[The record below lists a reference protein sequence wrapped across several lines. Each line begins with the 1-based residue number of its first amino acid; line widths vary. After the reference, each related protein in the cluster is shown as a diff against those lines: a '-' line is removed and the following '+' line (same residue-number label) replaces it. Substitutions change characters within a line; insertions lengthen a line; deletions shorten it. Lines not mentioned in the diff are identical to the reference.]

1 MKNLSKAQQSIINLE
16 KALNRLQEALQIDK
30 PNQLMIDGTI
40 QRFEFVIELFW
51 KTLRRI
57 LEEQGNITSTP
68 KDTLKN
74 AYRIGW
80 LKNEEPWL
88 QMIQDRNET
97 SHIYDQKKAAEIYS
111 NIKKYYP
118 LLEETFALLKVK
130 ATKN

>member
-111 NIKKYYP
+111 NIKNYYP